1 MHGLPIELYG
11 AWPKVPKG
19 RGDSDKKVLSFSF
32 FRANNRDS
40 SPLVS
45 GENNLRPTS
54 FPLQPAMLVSRLATS
69 TSSVHGKTAQKG
81 EREKKGCL
89 GAWTWME
96 EMRSV
101 SSHAIRFHY
110 LCSCDWTRCVE

>member
-81 EREKKGCL
+81 EREKK
-89 GAWTWME
+89 
-96 EMRSV
+96 RV
-101 SSHAIRFHY
+101 P
-110 LCSCDWTRCVE
+110 RCVDLDGGNAFSFFSRYPFSLSVFV